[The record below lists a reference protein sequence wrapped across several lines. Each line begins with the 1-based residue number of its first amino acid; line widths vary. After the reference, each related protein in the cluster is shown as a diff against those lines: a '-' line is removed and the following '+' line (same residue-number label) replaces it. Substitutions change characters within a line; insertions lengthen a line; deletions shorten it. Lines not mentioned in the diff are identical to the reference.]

1 MRKTCPV
8 HLWCDDF
15 LVMTGATLMTKKKC
29 VMRFQSSLF
38 LLSDDCDEVVHERGR
53 NGDEYIPVI
62 YDIVT

>member
-15 LVMTGATLMTKKKC
+15 LVMTGATLMTKKS